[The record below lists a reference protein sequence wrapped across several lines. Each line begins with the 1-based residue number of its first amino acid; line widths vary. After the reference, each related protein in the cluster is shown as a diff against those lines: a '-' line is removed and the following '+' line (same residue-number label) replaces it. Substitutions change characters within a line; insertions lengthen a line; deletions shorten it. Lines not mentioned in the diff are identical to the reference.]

1 MSDVIQPIIP
11 GNPIKNGRACVLVF
25 ETGDNDQHL
34 DPVPNQYVDS
44 GVMQARLTDRFDEVS
59 YYTCCSSQPTSS
71 ISGDY
76 NATTADSL
84 ILSDAS
90 SGPLTVT
97 LPPAADSAGSSF
109 FIKKTD
115 ASTNVVNVSSPDTI
129 DGLVT
134 QTITLQYDVLNP
146 VSDGTAW
153 FLV

>member
-76 NATTADSL
+76 TATNKDSL
-84 ILSDAS
+84 MLADAS
-90 SGPLTVT
+90 SGPITVT
-97 LPPAADSAGSSF
+97 LPSAADAEGASY

-115 ASTNVVNVSSPDTI
+115 ASTNAVNVTSPETI
-129 DGLVT
+129 DGIVT
-134 QTITLQYDVLNP
+134 QVITLQYDVLNP
-146 VSDGTAW
+146 VSNGTAW

>member
-25 ETGDNDQHL
+25 ETGDNGQHL
-34 DPVPNQYVDS
+34 DPVPNQYVES

-59 YYTCCSSQPTSS
+59 YYSCCSSQPTSS

-97 LPPAADSAGSSF
+97 LPAAADSEGASF
-109 FIKKTD
+109 FIKKID
-115 ASTNVVNVSSPDTI
+115 SSTNVVDVTSPDTI

-134 QTITLQYDVLNP
+134 QTITLQYDALNP
-146 VSDGTAW
+146 VSNGTAW

>member
-44 GVMQARLTDRFDEVS
+44 GVMQARLTDRFDEIS
-59 YYTCCSSQPTSS
+59 YYTCCNSQPSTS
-71 ISGDY
+71 IDGDY
-76 NATTADSL
+76 TPTSQDSL
-84 ILSDAS
+84 ILADAS
-90 SGPLTVT
+90 SGPITVT
-97 LPPAADSAGSSF
+97 LPSASESNGASY

-115 ASTNVVNVSSPDTI
+115 ASTNVVNLTSPDTI
-129 DGLVT
+129 DGITT
-134 QTITLQYDVLNP
+134 QVITLQYDVLNP

-153 FLV
+153 FLI